1 VRYWKGTW
9 RRRMGDIGKDLVSIK
24 DVKVM
29 SLEDLCAEFTA
40 EGERLK
46 SGRLSGWLSER
57 VETRRVSLAMEI
69 ANRAC
74 GSMELVKPANQD
86 YHKVTGYCECGNY
99 FECTYTGSYYHLTCS
114 KCGGKYIVMER
125 WKH

>member
-1 VRYWKGTW
+1 
-9 RRRMGDIGKDLVSIK
+9 MPDLVSEK

-29 SLEDLCAEFTA
+29 SLVDLVSEFTS
-40 EGERLK
+40 EGKRLK
-46 SGRLSGWLSER
+46 SGKLSGWLSEK
-57 VETRRVSLAMEI
+57 VETRRIGLAMEI

-74 GSMELVKPANQD
+74 ESMELVEPANQD

-99 FECTYTGSYYHLTCS
+99 FECIYAGSYYPFYYPFTCS